1 MPMNW
6 QVFDKAQDDDLVAD
20 LARRQADEEGRRAI
34 LTAMEQ
40 QQAARANESI
50 RRDNAETNRVYR
62 EGLIAQRERDNEND
76 RIRNEAE
83 AGERTLKTKT
93 MAEQRTILQRIA
105 NDPNADPQDRRA
117 ATMQLAGMNYAPLK
131 IGGGTKGVHRVD
143 RQDGSLKKLGDVGEN
158 DVVQLEP
165 AEPRVNVTMP
175 GTGLNPNQYRAAIR
189 DLHQQYTTDTANE
202 RVIMGKYGLMQTAWN
217 EFSKNPSFRDP
228 AGQTL
233 LVTFQKVLDPESV
246 VRESE
251 YARSVEGQAL
261 TRQLAG
267 WWQKITT
274 GGPAVSNADLQA
286 YMNTMRAWAAEAQ
299 KYHDAKKSRIKL
311 AADDLGIPMDRI
323 AAEVPGQTSVVD
335 PAAAKTDALGAAAGA
350 VRDAAPAANGRK
362 NPLGLPPPRGR
373 K

>member
-1 MPMNW
+1 MPMDW
-6 QVFDKAQDDDLVAD
+6 QVFDKAQDDDLVAA
-20 LARRQADEEGRRAI
+20 LARRQADEEGRLAI
-34 LTAMEQ
+34 VRAMEQ
-40 QQAARANESI
+40 QQAQRANQELS
-50 RRDNAETNRVYR
+50 R
-62 EGLIAQRERDNEND
+62 EQAATQREYRQASIE
-76 RIRNEAE
+76 E
-83 AGERTLKTKT
+83 
-93 MAEQRTILQRIA
+93 
-105 NDPNADPQDRRA
+105 RRA
-117 ATMQLAGMNYAPLK
+117 ATEQREQAALDASEKSRVEAEQLKERRERLTKLAATSTDPRVRQAAEMELAGMKMEPFK
-131 IGGGTKGVHRVD
+131 IGGGMKKVYSLD
-143 RQDGSLKKLGDVGEN
+143 RQTMKPVLTGEIE
-158 DVVQLEP
+158 DDAEMRVEP
-165 AEPRVNVTMP
+165 APQRLQVTMP
-175 GTGLNPNQYRAAIR
+175 GTGLTPNQYRAAIR
-189 DLHQQYTTDTANE
+189 DLHTQYTTDTANE

-267 WWQKITT
+267 WWQKLTT

-311 AADDLGIPMDRI
+311 AADDLEIPMDRI
-323 AAEVPGQTSVVD
+323 VAEVPGQTSVVD
-335 PAAAKTDALGAAAGA
+335 PNAAKTDALGAAAGA
-350 VRDAAPAANGRK
+350 VRDAAAPPARK